1 MLDEPPT
8 VVEEIEDDINPHLS
22 QKSNRSHGIPTTST
36 LKTENYY
43 QKYEAFKI
51 RVSSVNFKSS
61 KSLLISFFPMNEI
74 KSKYRLL
81 SVHMRLIGQ
90 IIINNQKRMENLH
103 RNLIVNGLEEP
114 SEMVGEFLGNSQVT
128 LNMI

>member
-1 MLDEPPT
+1 M
-8 VVEEIEDDINPHLS
+8 S
-22 QKSNRSHGIPTTST
+22 QMSNITARGGST

-43 QKYEAFKI
+43 QKFEAFKI
-51 RVSSVNFKSS
+51 IVSNVNFKSS

-103 RNLIVNGLEEP
+103 RNLITNGNDEV